1 MTLGCFTH
9 CPASWHPFP
18 LFWQG
23 PGWVGWFGTMG
34 WLVFM
39 VGVGKVPSVGDSF
52 FVLQENSKFSWKLF
66 LLCSLHYHIAKEPFF
81 FSFFFFPPS
90 EAVLLEDHTLYHVP
104 GASHGVCSRS
114 FLQSCSG
121 VSSLP
126 CWLPAIIVLHPTWEG
141 RNWSMWNNFRKS
153 KGRNRNH
160 SAVTWFILHPGEG
173 QHFSV
178 GSQCLSSDEN
188 LKKKNSL
195 RNKKLKQYVSFFP

>member
-1 MTLGCFTH
+1 MIILVGGSLWKACLWDSLYSIGFTFLLFIFMTLGCFTH

-81 FSFFFFPPS
+81 FSFFFSLPQKLYFWKT
-90 EAVLLEDHTLYHVP
+90 TLYIMCLVLHM
-104 GASHGVCSRS
+104 GCA
-114 FLQSCSG
+114 LEASCSPAQG
-121 VSSLP
+121 SPHSPAGSQPLSS
-126 CWLPAIIVLHPTWEG
+126 
-141 RNWSMWNNFRKS
+141 S
-153 KGRNRNH
+153 
-160 SAVTWFILHPGEG
+160 ILHGKG
-173 QHFSV
+173 GTGACGIIS
-178 GSQCLSSDEN
+178 EN
-188 LKKKNSL
+188 RKAETGTTVQWHGLYSILVRGNTFL
-195 RNKKLKQYVSFFP
+195 